1 MRSDYGCSRKTAL
14 RRNVTGIEIGD
25 DTLRQILILSGAGLL
40 LSLLLIL
47 SGCDLGATPDWVP
60 PA

>member
-1 MRSDYGCSRKTAL
+1 MAALTKALSRT
-14 RRNVTGIEIGD
+14 TGFEID
-25 DTLRQILILSGAGLL
+25 VDTLRPILMFCGIGLL

-47 SGCDLGATPDWVP
+47 NGWDLGALSSDWIP

>member
-1 MRSDYGCSRKTAL
+1 MAAL
-14 RRNVTGIEIGD
+14 ARLLYDTTGIEIDD
-25 DTLRQILILSGAGLL
+25 DTLRPIVILSGAGLL

-47 SGCDLGATPDWVP
+47 SACDLNATPDWIP